1 MVGAMTSRAEAQVM
15 RLACLYALLDLSSVI
30 KTVHLKAALAVWK
43 YAESS
48 TRYIF
53 GGKLGDPIADTIL
66 TSLKDRLPEDLTQT
80 QISKLFH
87 GHQDALKIERALQT
101 LERDGLVTQQT
112 AETGG
117 RPVTCWRATE
127 G

>member
-1 MVGAMTSRAEAQVM
+1 MVGSMTSRAEAQVM
-15 RLACLYALLDLSSVI
+15 RLACIYALLDQSDII
-30 KTVHLKAALAVWK
+30 KTAHLLAARAVWD
-43 YAESS
+43 YAEAS

-53 GGKLGDPIADTIL
+53 GGKQGDPITDTIL
-66 TSLKDRLPEDLTQT
+66 MKLKENFPEKLTQT

-87 GHQDALKIERALQT
+87 GHQNSSKIEQALQA
-101 LERDGLVTQQT
+101 LERAGLVTQQT

-117 RPVTCWRATE
+117 RPVTWWRATE

>member
-1 MVGAMTSRAEAQVM
+1 MVGSMTSRAEAQVM
-15 RLACLYALLDLSSVI
+15 RLACIYALLDRSSII
-30 KTVHLKAALAVWK
+30 KTAHLLAAQAVWD
-43 YAESS
+43 YAEAS

-53 GGKLGDPIADTIL
+53 GGKQGDTITDTIL
-66 TSLKDRLPEDLTQT
+66 TKLKEKFPEELNQT

-117 RPVTCWRATE
+117 RPATWWRAIE

>member
-30 KTVHLKAALAVWK
+30 KTVHLQAALAVWD

-66 TSLKDRLPEDLTQT
+66 TKLKEKFPEELTQT
-80 QISKLFH
+80 QISKLFN
-87 GHQDALKIERALQT
+87 GHQDASKIEQALQA
-101 LERDGLVTQQT
+101 LERKGRVTQQT

-117 RPVTCWRATE
+117 RPATWWRATE